1 MVLAGIKVIDTRM
14 VHDAIE
20 PGLELIPQGKLRA
33 ILEEFARLSILAA
46 PGPSSFARNPIA
58 RYEFVASPSLGD

>member
-33 ILEEFARLSILAA
+33 ILEEFARLSMKKQFRDCLCGVVRRK
-46 PGPSSFARNPIA
+46 PGHK
-58 RYEFVASPSLGD
+58 L